1 LHGWKRDYPPDVFG
15 SLWDN
20 VVDLAKNKRLI
31 APYEVL
37 LELQRG
43 GDEIYKWAK
52 SLDFMF
58 LEPNDEVQQIVSEI
72 VNKYPSFVPEES
84 KDGIWADPYV
94 IALAKAFNAVVVT
107 GEKMVGPGAKT
118 PKIPNICRDL
128 QIQCI
133 DFLELIR
140 RESWRF

>member
-1 LHGWKRDYPPDVFG
+1 MHGWKRDYPPDVFG

-107 GEKMVGPGAKT
+107 GEKIGW
-118 PKIPNICRDL
+118 
-128 QIQCI
+128 
-133 DFLELIR
+133 
-140 RESWRF
+140 SWSKNTKNS

>member
-1 LHGWKRDYPPDVFG
+1 MKFINGQKAWILCFQ
-15 SLWDN
+15 N
-20 VVDLAKNKRLI
+20 
-31 APYEVL
+31 
-37 LELQRG
+37 
-43 GDEIYKWAK
+43 
-52 SLDFMF
+52 
-58 LEPNDEVQQIVSEI
+58 PNDEVQQIVSEI

-140 RESWRF
+140 RESWRFQNIGDICQHNDIMIPLQKPL